1 MQRSETNSPSGELLG
16 QQEPRYRTFPDF
28 EYTDGPAATKLAKVA
43 GLILDP
49 GQADVLYG
57 WFGRTADD
65 KWAASETAVIM
76 PRQNGK
82 GSILEAVVLAGL
94 FLFKERLILWSAH
107 EFKTASEAFYR
118 VRDLIV
124 GCPALMQEVKHIR
137 VAAGQEGIELKNGA
151 RLRFV
156 ARSAGSG
163 RGFSPDRVILDEAY
177 ALTDEQMSALMP
189 ALSAR
194 PNAQVCYASSAP
206 LPDSAVL
213 RRIGIRGRKG
223 SPGLA
228 YYEWCAELDDP
239 SDDPTAW
246 AKANPAFGRRIF
258 ADAIRRELGAMGDAE
273 FRRERLGI
281 WREEDIESVVD
292 MNLWR
297 ALADR
302 RQRPPEVPRAFAIDT
317 TPDRTK
323 TSIAVAELYEGNTY
337 LEVID
342 QLSTGT
348 AVEAIV
354 ERVSELDKRWKP
366 VAIALD
372 PAGPAGAL
380 IPALEREGIKVTPES
395 RNHTKLELV
404 GSRALTQACGAWY
417 DDVINSRVRHA
428 DQPHLN
434 VAIHGAA
441 RRPLGDAWAWTRK
454 DSAVDISPLVAV
466 TLAHHALSL
475 YGHKRR
481 KAVPKFVAL

>member
-1 MQRSETNSPSGELLG
+1 LSSSSAESRIFGSQV
-16 QQEPRYRTFPDF
+16 PRYRTVP
-28 EYTDGPAATKLAKVA
+28 EYVSSDGKIATDLAAIA

-49 GQADVLYG
+49 GQADVLEG
-57 WFGRTADD
+57 WFGRNEYG
-65 KWAASETAVIM
+65 KWSASETAVVE

-94 FLFKERLILWSAH
+94 FLFNERLILWSAH
-107 EFKTASEAFYR
+107 EFKTAQEAFFR
-118 VRDLIV
+118 VRDLIQ
-124 GCPALMQEVKHIR
+124 GCPSLKSRVAHVR

-194 PNAQVCYASSAP
+194 PDAQVCYASSAP
-206 LPDSAVL
+206 LAESTVL

-223 SPGLA
+223 SQGLA
-228 YYEWCAELDDP
+228 YFEWCAELDDD
-239 SDDPTAW
+239 SNDMQAV

-258 ADAIRRELGAMGDAE
+258 EDAVLRELGAMGDEE

-281 WREEDIESVVD
+281 WREEDVESVVD

-297 ALADR
+297 ALTDR
-302 RQRPPEVPRAFAIDT
+302 TPRPLELPRAFAIDT

-323 TSIAVAELYEGNTY
+323 TSIAVAELKDGISH
-337 LEVID
+337 LEVVE

-348 AVEAIV
+348 AVEHIAGRIA
-354 ERVSELDKRWKP
+354 ELHKKWKP

-380 IPALEREGIKVTPES
+380 IPALERENIRVTPES
-395 RNHTKLELV
+395 RKHTQLELV
-404 GSRALTQACGAWY
+404 GARALAQACGAWY
-417 DDVINSRVRHA
+417 DAVINSQVRHA

-434 VAIHGAA
+434 IALQGAA

-454 DSAVDISPLVAV
+454 DSAVDISPLVAI

-475 YGHKRR
+475 YGHKTK
-481 KAVPKFVAL
+481 KAVPRFVAL